1 MLLKQETKPLWV
13 TSRQARKLLGVSAA
27 TLYRMRKRDE
37 IKHRAMN
44 PQAKSPIWLYWYAD
58 LEK

>member
-13 TSRQARKLLGVSAA
+13 TSRQARKLLGISAS
-27 TLYRMRKRDE
+27 TLYRMRKAGE
-37 IKHRAMN
+37 IKFKPMKVGSHV
-44 PQAKSPIWLYWYAD
+44 WLYWYAD

>member
-13 TSRQARKLLGVSAA
+13 TSRQARKLLGVFGS
-27 TLYRMRKRDE
+27 TLYRMRKAGE
-37 IKHRAMN
+37 IKHKPMREG
-44 PQAKSPIWLYWYAD
+44 SHVILYWYAD